1 MVIHKAEKCNINNV
15 SENKTSDKI
24 SGYNSLIIFFIINV
38 IVAVVYV
45 LTGYP
50 AAFSREH
57 VITNKDTETKFKMI
71 LRDKYIDDAFLE
83 NIGLYKNSW
92 NSLEVYDSNMKSHKI
107 IWKEV
112 KQ

>member
-1 MVIHKAEKCNINNV
+1 MVIYIAEKCNINNV

-71 LRDKYIDDAFLE
+71 LRDKYIDDMFIE
-83 NIGLYKNSW
+83 NIGQNSW
-92 NSLEVYDSNMKSHKI
+92 NSIEVYDSNMKSHKI

-112 KQ
+112 K

>member
-24 SGYNSLIIFFIINV
+24 SGYNSIIIFFIITV
-38 IVAVVYV
+38 ITAVVYAITV
-45 LTGYP
+45 YP
-50 AAFSREH
+50 AACSRES

-71 LRDKYIDDAFLE
+71 LRDKYIDDMFIE
-83 NIGLYKNSW
+83 NIGQNSW
-92 NSLEVYDSNMKSHKI
+92 NSIEVYDSNMKSHKI

-112 KQ
+112 K

>member
-15 SENKTSDKI
+15 SENKIHNDTPD
-24 SGYNSLIIFFIINV
+24 YNKVIIFFIINV

-71 LRDKYIDDAFLE
+71 LRDKYIDDVFLE
-83 NIGLYKNSW
+83 NISLYKNSW
-92 NSLEVYDSNMKSHKI
+92 NSLDVYDSNMKSHKI

-112 KQ
+112 K

>member
-24 SGYNSLIIFFIINV
+24 SDYNSIIIFFIITV
-38 IVAVVYV
+38 ITAVVYAITV
-45 LTGYP
+45 YP
-50 AAFSREH
+50 AACSRESI
-57 VITNKDTETKFKMI
+57 ITNKDTETKFKMI
-71 LRDKYIDDAFLE
+71 LRDKYIDDMFIE
-83 NIGLYKNSW
+83 NIGQNSW
-92 NSLEVYDSNMKSHKI
+92 NSIEVYDSNMKSHKI

>member
-15 SENKTSDKI
+15 SENKTGDKI

-71 LRDKYIDDAFLE
+71 LRDKYIDDMFIE
-83 NIGLYKNSW
+83 HIGQNSW
-92 NSLEVYDSNMKSHKI
+92 NSIEVYDSNMKSHKI

>member
-15 SENKTSDKI
+15 SENKTSAKI

-57 VITNKDTETKFKMI
+57 VITNKDIETKFKMI
-71 LRDKYIDDAFLE
+71 LRDKYIDDMFIE
-83 NIGLYKNSW
+83 NIGQNSW
-92 NSLEVYDSNMKSHKI
+92 NSIEVYDSNMKSHKI

-112 KQ
+112 K

>member
-15 SENKTSDKI
+15 SENKTGDKI

-57 VITNKDTETKFKMI
+57 VITNKDTEKKFKMI
-71 LRDKYIDDAFLE
+71 LRDKYIDDMFIE
-83 NIGLYKNSW
+83 NIGQNSW
-92 NSLEVYDSNMKSHKI
+92 NSIEVYDSNMKSHKI

-112 KQ
+112 K